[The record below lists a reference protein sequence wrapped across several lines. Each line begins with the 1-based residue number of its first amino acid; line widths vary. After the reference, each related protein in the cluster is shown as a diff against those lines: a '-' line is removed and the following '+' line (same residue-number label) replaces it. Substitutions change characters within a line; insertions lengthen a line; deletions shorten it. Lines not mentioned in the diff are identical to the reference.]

1 MKLTFLGADH
11 EVTGSCH
18 FLQAAGLNILVDC
31 GMEQGNDVYEN
42 QELPIAASDV
52 DCILLTHAHIDHS
65 GLIPLMYVNGFR
77 GQVYSTSATA
87 QLCEIMLRDS
97 AHIQMFEAEWRNRK
111 GRREGKPEF
120 VPAYT
125 MEDAMGVIRNFVGCP
140 YNKVITPAE
149 GGADD

>member
-52 DCILLTHAHIDHS
+52 DCILLTHADINCCIHI
-65 GLIPLMYVNGFR
+65 
-77 GQVYSTSATA
+77 
-87 QLCEIMLRDS
+87 
-97 AHIQMFEAEWRNRK
+97 IQWNKFL
-111 GRREGKPEF
+111 EF
-120 VPAYT
+120 SS
-125 MEDAMGVIRNFVGCP
+125 
-140 YNKVITPAE
+140 
-149 GGADD
+149 

>member
-65 GLIPLMYVNGFR
+65 GLLPLIYNHGFR
-77 GQVYSTSATA
+77 GTIFATKA
-87 QLCEIMLRDS
+87 TTDLCNIMLKDVR
-97 AHIQMFEAEWRNRK
+97 
-111 GRREGKPEF
+111 
-120 VPAYT
+120 
-125 MEDAMGVIRNFVGCP
+125 
-140 YNKVITPAE
+140 
-149 GGADD
+149 

>member
-1 MKLTFLGADH
+1 MKNSVDAEMRYIMKLTFLGADH

-65 GLIPLMYVNGFR
+65 GLIPPDLAAFR
-77 GQVYSTSATA
+77 FLHSASN
-87 QLCEIMLRDS
+87 I
-97 AHIQMFEAEWRNRK
+97 
-111 GRREGKPEF
+111 
-120 VPAYT
+120 
-125 MEDAMGVIRNFVGCP
+125 
-140 YNKVITPAE
+140 
-149 GGADD
+149 